1 MLNEDFTLA
10 DNSKKMNQKDNKSED
25 GLMRLQEI
33 YSRSYR
39 ENGLE

>member
-25 GLMRLQEI
+25 GLMRLQKI